1 MIIGIGIGVQ
11 FQIKS
16 WITSYKTLT
25 DGDCIW
31 RIGARDG
38 EMVWDHTLTDDGFDG
53 TEDIDWYN
61 AQSES

>member
-1 MIIGIGIGVQ
+1 MIIGTGIGIP
-11 FQIKS
+11 FKIKGG
-16 WITSYKTLT
+16 IDTYEILT

-38 EMVWDHTLTDDGFDG
+38 NIEWDHTLTDDGFSG

-61 AQSES
+61 AQSE